1 MARVPHAPGQS
12 RPADAET
19 ALQQF
24 VAKFDARNQRL
35 ISDVRAA
42 LRRRFPAANE
52 LVWDNYNFFVI
63 GYSLAERL
71 SDAPLS
77 VAASAKRVSLCF
89 VHGARLADPSGILLG
104 SGKQTRFVRLD
115 SAGDLDRPELEALL
129 WAAVADARSSFQAGA
144 RGKLIIRAVS
154 EKQRARRKAAE

>member
-1 MARVPHAPGQS
+1 MARVPHAPAQS

-24 VAKFDARNQRL
+24 VAKFDAPNQRL
-35 ISDVRAA
+35 IADVRAA

-63 GYSLAERL
+63 GYSPTERP

-77 VAASAKRVSLCF
+77 VAASAKGVSLCF
-89 VHGARLADPSGILLG
+89 VHGASRGSERDPA
-104 SGKQTRFVRLD
+104 RVRQ
-115 SAGDLDRPELEALL
+115 
-129 WAAVADARSSFQAGA
+129 ADALCPPRLG
-144 RGKLIIRAVS
+144 R
-154 EKQRARRKAAE
+154 